1 MQNILDFDSL
11 NQHFDKFDQN
21 LLYSKQSQM
30 HFCISTLFIKIP
42 WISLVSLSA
51 GHVSHSPHCTAIIA
65 VYEEGLATIVAFI
78 SYYLLEA

>member
-30 HFCISTLFIKIP
+30 QNILHFDALHQNPLDLIGFPVGRSC
-42 WISLVSLSA
+42 
-51 GHVSHSPHCTAIIA
+51 
-65 VYEEGLATIVAFI
+65 
-78 SYYLLEA
+78 